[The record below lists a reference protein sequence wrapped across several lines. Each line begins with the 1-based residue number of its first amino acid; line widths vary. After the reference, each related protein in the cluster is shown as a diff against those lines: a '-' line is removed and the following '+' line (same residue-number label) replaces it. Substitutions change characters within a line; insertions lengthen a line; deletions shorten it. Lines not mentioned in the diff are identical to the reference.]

1 MTPLRIRINQNDN
14 KADRKL
20 AHLLNLHG
28 KTKLLDSL
36 MQKRHYK
43 LASLAIGALITSG
56 KGSIG
61 LRWPK
66 C

>member
-20 AHLLNLHG
+20 AQPLNLYG

-36 MQKRHYK
+36 MQKWHYK
-43 LASLAIGALITSG
+43 LVGLATGALIISG
-56 KGSIG
+56 KGVG